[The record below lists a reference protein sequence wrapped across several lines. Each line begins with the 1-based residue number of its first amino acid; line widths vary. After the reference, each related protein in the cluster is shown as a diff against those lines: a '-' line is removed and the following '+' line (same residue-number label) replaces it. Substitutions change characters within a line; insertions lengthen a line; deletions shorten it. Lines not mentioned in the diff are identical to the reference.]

1 MNAVNHPM
9 WWTATE
15 VVGRL
20 AILIDPLRRVPS
32 GNGDQGRL
40 AERFGI
46 HRSTVTAFCSGT
58 ASSYMGTI
66 PARGLTVLAHRADD
80 AAPAVNGGALGQA
93 GRGIDVGVGGCVNV
107 LAVDIEADRHQ
118 VAAVLDAVM
127 LWPPAP
133 LREPKN
139 SDCSWLRLQPRQ
151 TAGECCGL

>member
-46 HRSTVTAFCSGT
+46 HRSTVTA
-58 ASSYMGTI
+58 
-66 PARGLTVLAHRADD
+66 VLQRH
-80 AAPAVNGGALGQA
+80 
-93 GRGIDVGVGGCVNV
+93 GVE
-107 LAVDIEADRHQ
+107 LHQ
-118 VAAVLDAVM
+118 VGL
-127 LWPPAP
+127 
-133 LREPKN
+133 
-139 SDCSWLRLQPRQ
+139 SDEEVAEACRLYPDGWSL
-151 TAGECCGL
+151 AGLAERTTSTT